1 MEELNLLRE
10 PEWYK
15 ARGSLSTVFGIIYAS
30 LQHGKR
36 TQNVPFVKTCQV
48 GGRVLEPSLMSDFTN
63 SS

>member
-36 TQNVPFVKTCQV
+36 TQSVPFVKTCRRWQSPGTLTDV
-48 GGRVLEPSLMSDFTN
+48 TFHQ
-63 SS
+63 